1 VPPELDLTTRAVTA
15 AAPVFAA
22 LGDPTRLRLLT
33 ALSGGEPLSIA
44 RLTAGGTVT
53 RQSVTKH
60 LHVLA
65 NVGIARSTQLGRER
79 VWELEAESLL
89 GARQWLN
96 QISQQ
101 WDEAL
106 LRLGELVEEPQTSGE

>member
-1 VPPELDLTTRAVTA
+1 VPPELDLTTQRVAT

-33 ALSGGEPLSIA
+33 ALSSGEPLSIT
-44 RLTAGGTVT
+44 RLTAGGTVS
-53 RQSVTKH
+53 RQAVTKH

-65 NVGIARSTQLGRER
+65 KVGIARSTQLGRER

-96 QISQQ
+96 QISEQ
-101 WDEAL
+101 WDESL
-106 LRLGELVEEPQTSGE
+106 LRLVELVEGPHTSGG